1 MPGGKPLLEYCKR
14 KRWQAFVSQVLS
26 SQSPLLPL
34 PPRAYRTI
42 WVHRALW
49 NSSERQGR
57 AAQEP
62 WHPRT
67 PARPPPVGRSS
78 ATPATAAGFRLQQAS
93 RVLQW
98 AWNLPWPSSHSPSSS
113 SLGWPHVCLGFSLSF
128 LACHCCSSWPET
140 TACSPRSPT
149 TSLLREAEPHP
160 LKGLGQQVP

>member
-1 MPGGKPLLEYCKR
+1 MTSLCVPSTQLLKPPPSPATPCLPHHLG
-14 KRWQAFVSQVLS
+14 SQGSLD
-26 SQSPLLPL
+26 
-34 PPRAYRTI
+34 
-42 WVHRALW
+42 
-49 NSSERQGR
+49 SSEGQGR

-62 WHPRT
+62 WHPRP
-67 PARPPPVGRSS
+67 PARPPAVGRIS
-78 ATPATAAGFRLQQAS
+78 ATPATAAGFRLHKAS

-98 AWNLPWPSSHSPSSS
+98 AWDLPWPSSHSPSSS

-149 TSLLREAEPHP
+149 TSLLREAETHP